1 MLTRVLFFI
10 LLVGAAGREECSC
23 TDICKDTEKELLG
36 QGTWR
41 LLHGIVENVE
51 RTEENEKRFKYVVKS
66 LQHLYPCLE
75 CRQHLQEMDLE
86 HIEMTAFWV
95 CSFHNEVNK
104 RLKKQLYN
112 CTTLTKYSH
121 A

>member
-1 MLTRVLFFI
+1 MLTRVLFFFL
-10 LLVGAAGREECSC
+10 LLVGAASREECSC
-23 TDICKDTEKELLG
+23 TDICKDSEKELLG

-51 RTEENEKRFKYVVKS
+51 RTKENEKMFKYVVKS

-75 CRQHLQEMDLE
+75 CRQHLQEMDLK

-104 RLKKQLYN
+104 RLKKRLYN
-112 CTTLTKYSH
+112 CTTLTKY
-121 A
+121 